1 MSRFTTVLPSAR
13 KLMSSLR
20 DIGYDLPSAIAD
32 LVDNSIDAGAEN
44 IDVTFGEQG
53 ADSWIRIVDDGVGMT
68 PRQLDE
74 AMRYGS
80 QRTYSSSALGHF
92 GLGLKTGSLS
102 QCRRLTVAS
111 RRRSKSPLAVRRWDL
126 DLVAERDSWDL
137 DTPPRKELPAQLLE
151 PLRRGTGTVVLWE
164 RLDRVLAFRNPDG
177 AATRRALA
185 NMATE
190 VADHLGMVFH
200 RFITGEWADGDAF
213 VNITVNGAQVTA
225 WDPFAREEPRTRM
238 LPRQMIELTAGDG
251 EVATLRVQPYV
262 LPSQSHFS
270 SPESHQVA
278 AGPNRWNRQ
287 QGFYVYRRDRMIQS
301 GGWNRIRT
309 MDEHAK
315 LARIAIDLPPG
326 HEELFGINVAK
337 MSIVIPEAARAPLRT
352 IASAVVQQAQWSYRE
367 HLDRTGGPVEAAT
380 PARTHRQVAENGS
393 GSGGPS
399 ISGDWPLILRTVNEA
414 LRDDP
419 ARRDALL
426 VRLVNAFE

>member
-1 MSRFTTVLPSAR
+1 LSRFTTVLPSAR

-20 DIGYDLPSAIAD
+20 DIGYDLPSAVAD

-53 ADSWIRIVDDGVGMT
+53 AKSWIRIVDDGMGMT
-68 PRQLDE
+68 PGGLDE

-80 QRTYSSSALGHF
+80 QRAYSTSALGHF

-111 RRRSKSPLAVRRWDL
+111 RRRRNSPLAVRRWDL

-137 DTPPRKELPAQLLE
+137 DTPPRKELPPQLLE
-151 PLRRGTGTVVLWE
+151 PLLKGTGTVVLWE

-213 VNITVNGAQVTA
+213 VNISVNGEPVIA
-225 WDPFAREEPRTRM
+225 WDPFAREEQHM
-238 LPRQMIELTAGDG
+238 KALSRQKIELVTEAGS
-251 EVATLRVQPYV
+251 VATLTVRPYV
-262 LPSQSHFS
+262 LPAQSYFS
-270 SPESHQVA
+270 SPEAHQVA
-278 AGPNRWNRQ
+278 AGPHRWNRQ

-315 LARIAIDLPPG
+315 LARIAIDLPAG

-352 IASAVVQQAQWSYRE
+352 IASAVVQQAQRNYRE
-367 HLDRTGGPVEAAT
+367 HLDRTGAPVEAAA
-380 PARTHRQVAENGS
+380 PAPGGRRGEEN

-414 LRDDP
+414 LGDEP
-419 ARRDALL
+419 ARRDDLL
-426 VRLVNAFE
+426 VRLVNAFD

>member
-20 DIGYDLPSAIAD
+20 DIGYELPSAVAD
-32 LVDNSIDAGAEN
+32 LVDNSIDAGAED

-53 ADSWIRIVDDGVGMT
+53 VGSWIRIVDDGMGMT

-111 RRRSKSPLAVRRWDL
+111 RCRLNSPLAVRRWDL

-137 DTPPRKELPAQLLE
+137 DTPPKKELPLQLVE
-151 PLRRGTGTVVLWE
+151 PLRARTGTVVLWE

-213 VNITVNGAQVTA
+213 VNISVNGTPVTA
-225 WDPFAREEPRTRM
+225 WDPFAREEPRTKV
-238 LPRQMIELTAGDG
+238 LPRQKIELKSDDG
-251 EVATLRVQPYV
+251 STATLTVQPYV
-262 LPSQSHFS
+262 LPSQGHFS
-270 SPESHQVA
+270 SPEAHQIA

-315 LARIAIDLPPG
+315 LARIAIDLPAG
-326 HEELFGINVAK
+326 NEELFGINVAK

-367 HLDRTGGPVEAAT
+367 HLDRRAEPAGTEAGR
-380 PARTHRQVAENGS
+380 PRVAPPGE
-393 GSGGPS
+393 SGGPS

-414 LRDDP
+414 LGDDPSRRDD
-419 ARRDALL
+419 LL

>member
-13 KLMSSLR
+13 KLTDSLR

-32 LVDNSIDAGAEN
+32 LVDNSIDAGAET
-44 IDVTFGEQG
+44 IDVTFHEQG
-53 ADSWIRIVDDGVGMT
+53 ADSWIRIVDDGIGMS
-68 PRQLDE
+68 PRELDE
-74 AMRYGS
+74 AMRFGS

-111 RRRSKSPLAVRRWDL
+111 RPRQRSPLAVRRWDL

-137 DTPPRKELPAQLLE
+137 DTPPRKELPTQLVD
-151 PLRRGTGTVVLWE
+151 PLLKGTGTVVLWE

-177 AATRRALA
+177 PATRRALA
-185 NMATE
+185 NMAAE

-200 RFITGEWADGDAF
+200 RFITGEWTEGDAF
-213 VNITVNGAQVTA
+213 VNISVNGEPVAA
-225 WDPFAREEPRTRM
+225 WDPFAREERHTSA
-238 LPRQMIELTAGDG
+238 LPQQKIELTTEDG
-251 EVATLRVQPYV
+251 SVANLSVQPYV
-262 LPSQSHFS
+262 LPSQTHFS
-270 SPESHQVA
+270 SPAAHQIA

-326 HEELFGINVAK
+326 HEDLFGINVAK
-337 MSIVIPEAARAPLRT
+337 MSIVIPEAARAQLRT
-352 IASAVVQQAQWSYRE
+352 IASAVVHQAQRSYRE
-367 HLDRTGGPVEAAT
+367 HLDRKAEPVEVAARDRRREA
-380 PARTHRQVAENGS
+380 PGDE
-393 GSGGPS
+393 SGGLS
-399 ISGDWPLILRTVNEA
+399 ISGDWPLIMRTVNEA
-414 LRDDP
+414 LQDDPRRRDD
-419 ARRDALL
+419 LL
-426 VRLVNAFE
+426 LRLVNAFE

>member
-20 DIGYDLPSAIAD
+20 DIGYDLPSAVAD

-44 IDVTFGEQG
+44 IEITFGEQG
-53 ADSWIRIVDDGVGMT
+53 ADSWVRIADDGMGMT
-68 PRQLDE
+68 PRELDE

-80 QRTYSSSALGHF
+80 QRTYSGSALGHF

-111 RRRSKSPLAVRRWDL
+111 RRRRNSPLPVRRWDL
-126 DLVAERDSWDL
+126 DLVTERDSWDL
-137 DTPPRKELPAQLLE
+137 DTPPRAELPPQLLE
-151 PLRRGTGTVVLWE
+151 PLEKSTGTVVLWE
-164 RLDRVLAFRNPDG
+164 RLDRILAFRNPEG
-177 AATRRALA
+177 SATRRAL
-185 NMATE
+185 NTMAAE
-190 VADHLGMVFH
+190 VSDHLGMVFH

-213 VNITVNGAQVTA
+213 VNISVNGTPVVA
-225 WDPFAREEPRTRM
+225 WDPFAREEPNTKV
-238 LPRQMIELTAGDG
+238 LPRQAIELKAEGGSSARLT
-251 EVATLRVQPYV
+251 VQPYV
-262 LPSQSHFS
+262 LPSQSRFS
-270 SPESHQVA
+270 SPEAHQVA

-315 LARIAIDLPPG
+315 LARIAIDLPTG

-352 IASAVVQQAQWSYRE
+352 IASAVVQHAQRSYRE
-367 HLDRTGGPVEAAT
+367 HLDRTGEPAVVES
-380 PARTHRQVAENGS
+380 PSRHRQVENGN
-393 GSGGPS
+393 GPS
-399 ISGDWPLILRTVNEA
+399 ISGDWPLIMRTVSEA

-419 ARRDALL
+419 ARRDDLL
-426 VRLVNAFE
+426 VRLANAFE

>member
-1 MSRFTTVLPSAR
+1 VSRFTTILPSAR

-20 DIGYDLPSAIAD
+20 DIGYDLPSAVAD

-44 IDVTFGEQG
+44 IDVTFADEG
-53 ADSWIRIVDDGVGMT
+53 AGSWIRIVDDGMGMS

-111 RRRSKSPLAVRRWDL
+111 RRRSNSPLAVRRWDL

-137 DTPPRKELPAQLLE
+137 DTPPRKELPPQLLE
-151 PLRRGTGTVVLWE
+151 PLRKGTGTVVLWE

-185 NMATE
+185 NMASE
-190 VADHLGMVFH
+190 VAGHLGMVFH
-200 RFITGEWADGDAF
+200 RFITGEWTDGDAF
-213 VNITVNGAQVTA
+213 VNISVNGEPVTA
-225 WDPFAREEPRTRM
+225 WDPFAREEPRTRV
-238 LPRQMIELTAGDG
+238 LPRQAIELTTGDG
-251 EVATLRVQPYV
+251 SIATLGVQPYV
-262 LPSQSHFS
+262 LPAQGHFS
-270 SPESHQVA
+270 SPEAHQIA
-278 AGPNRWNRQ
+278 AGPHRWNRQ

-315 LARIAIDLPPG
+315 LARIAIDLPAG

-337 MSIVIPEAARAPLRT
+337 MSIAIPEAARAPLRT

-367 HLDRTGGPVEAAT
+367 HLDRIVEPVTAPPPIRRRE
-380 PARTHRQVAENGS
+380 VAQG

-399 ISGDWPLILRTVNEA
+399 ISGDWPLILRTVNEV

-419 ARRDALL
+419 ARRDDLL

>member
-13 KLMSSLR
+13 KLMGSLR

-44 IDVTFGEQG
+44 VNVTFGEQG
-53 ADSWIRIVDDGVGMT
+53 ADSWIRIVDDGMGMT
-68 PRQLDE
+68 PRGLDE

-80 QRTYSSSALGHF
+80 QRTYSDSALGHF

-102 QCRRLTVAS
+102 QCRRLTVGS
-111 RRRSKSPLAVRRWDL
+111 RRRRNAPFAVRRWDL

-137 DTPPRKELPAQLLE
+137 DTPPRKELPPQLLE
-151 PLRRGTGTVVLWE
+151 PLSKGAGTVVLWE

-185 NMATE
+185 NMASE

-200 RFITGEWADGDAF
+200 RFITGEWADGDGF
-213 VNITVNGAQVTA
+213 VNISVNGEPVTA
-225 WDPFAREEPRTRM
+225 WDPFAREEKDTRV
-238 LPRQMIELTAGDG
+238 LPRQAIKLITEDGSGVDLT
-251 EVATLRVQPYV
+251 VQPYV
-262 LPSQSHFS
+262 LPSQTHFS
-270 SPESHQVA
+270 SPAAHQVA
-278 AGPNRWNRQ
+278 AGPSRWNRQ

-315 LARIAIDLPPG
+315 LARIAIDLPAG

-337 MSIVIPEAARAPLRT
+337 MSIAIPEAARASLRT

-367 HLDRTGGPVEAAT
+367 HLDRRVEPAAVTISDRRREVSDGGSA
-380 PARTHRQVAENGS
+380 
-393 GSGGPS
+393 GPS

-414 LRDDP
+414 LDDDPKRRDD
-419 ARRDALL
+419 LL
-426 VRLVNAFE
+426 LRLVNVFE

>member
-1 MSRFTTVLPSAR
+1 VSRFTTVLPSAR

-44 IDVTFGEQG
+44 IEVTFGEQG

-68 PRQLDE
+68 PHQLDE

-80 QRTYSSSALGHF
+80 QRSYSSSALGHF

-111 RRRSKSPLAVRRWDL
+111 RRRRNSSLAVRRWDL

-137 DTPPRKELPAQLLE
+137 DTPPRKELPPQILE
-151 PLRRGTGTVVLWE
+151 PLRGRAGTVVLWE

-177 AATRRALA
+177 VATRRALT

-200 RFITGEWADGDAF
+200 RFITGEWADGDGF
-213 VNITVNGAQVTA
+213 VNLTVNEVPVTA
-225 WDPFAREEPRTRM
+225 WDPFARDEPRTRI
-238 LPRQMIELTAGDG
+238 LPRQAIELTAEDG

-262 LPSQSHFS
+262 LPSQSLFS
-270 SPESHQVA
+270 SPEAHQVA

-315 LARIAIDLPPG
+315 LARIAIDLPTG

-367 HLDRTGGPVEAAT
+367 HLDRGLEPVKAT
-380 PARTHRQVAENGS
+380 IPAPARLAAGGE
-393 GSGGPS
+393 SGGPS

-419 ARRDALL
+419 GRRDDLL

>member
-1 MSRFTTVLPSAR
+1 VSRFTTVLPSAR

-53 ADSWIRIVDDGVGMT
+53 AGSWIRIVDDGVGMT

-111 RRRSKSPLAVRRWDL
+111 RRRSRSPLAVRRWDL

-137 DTPPRKELPAQLLE
+137 DTPPRKELPSQLLV
-151 PLRRGTGTVVLWE
+151 PLRSGTGTVVLWE

-213 VNITVNGAQVTA
+213 VNITVNEVPVTA
-225 WDPFAREEPRTRM
+225 WDPFAREEPRTRK
-238 LPRQMIELTAGDG
+238 LPRQTIELTTEDG
-251 EVATLRVQPYV
+251 AVATLGVQPYV

-270 SPESHQVA
+270 SPEGHQIA

-315 LARIAIDLPPG
+315 LARIAIDLPAG

-367 HLDRTGGPVEAAT
+367 HLDRAGTPVEAAEPT
-380 PARTHRQVAENGS
+380 RGHRPAVEKGA
-393 GSGGPS
+393 GGPS

-419 ARRDALL
+419 TRRDDLL

>member
-1 MSRFTTVLPSAR
+1 LSRFTTVLPSAR

-44 IDVTFGEQG
+44 IEVTLGEEG
-53 ADSWIRIVDDGVGMT
+53 ANSWIRIVDDGMGMT
-68 PRQLDE
+68 PHQLDE

-111 RRRSKSPLAVRRWDL
+111 RRRRNSSLAVRRWDL

-137 DTPPRKELPAQLLE
+137 DTPPRKELPAQLLD
-151 PLRRGTGTVVLWE
+151 PLRGGAGTVVLWE

-213 VNITVNGAQVTA
+213 VSITVNETPVTA
-225 WDPFAREEPRTRM
+225 WDPFAREELRTRV
-238 LPRQMIELTAGDG
+238 LPRQMIELTTEEG
-251 EVATLRVQPYV
+251 EVATLGVQPYV
-262 LPSQSHFS
+262 LPSQSLFS
-270 SPESHQVA
+270 SPEAHQVA

-337 MSIVIPEAARAPLRT
+337 MSIVIPEAARASLRT

-367 HLDRTGGPVEAAT
+367 HLDRTGGPVGAAT
-380 PARTHRQVAENGS
+380 PPRSQTHPAESGNGS
-393 GSGGPS
+393 EGPS
-399 ISGDWPLILRTVNEA
+399 ISGDWPLIMRTVSEA

-419 ARRDALL
+419 PRRDDLL
-426 VRLVNAFE
+426 TRLVNAFE